1 MIRWIWIDADL
12 KQRADESQWAV
23 IDGIYQARPNFEGH
37 WPIRHDT
44 GIVDRSAQRLEIA
57 KTKSRVDSLEPLVS
71 RAPFRLYF
79 HGWSNLTSFSSF
91 GGYFVC

>member
-1 MIRWIWIDADL
+1 MFSRTGIGADL
-12 KQRADESQWAV
+12 EQRADKWQRAV
-23 IDGIYQARPNFEGH
+23 VDGIFEARPDFERH
-37 WPIRHDT
+37 WAIRHDT
-44 GIVDRSAQRLEIA
+44 GIVDRGAQRLEVA

-71 RAPFRLYF
+71 RAPFRLCF